1 MKLFLTGATG
11 FIGREVAAQ
20 AVRRGY
26 EVIALARDLRAI
38 APEARPSEARAA
50 ATEARAIPADTHAT
64 HAEAIPDEDRAT
76 PATADAIIH
85 LAPTTDGME
94 PLIAA
99 APYARFVLISSLAV
113 YDILSL
119 ADHARL
125 DEHTPLQT
133 RPAGPYAA
141 TKLAQEELARRLS
154 QNLTILRPGIVHGQG
169 REWFHHLGMQ
179 LTPRRWL
186 CLAPESPLPLI
197 SLEHCAAAILDALD
211 APPTTR
217 NLIDEDPPRRG
228 EYVAALA
235 ARTTPRPAIHTLSWP
250 TLKRFASLGL
260 GSLHDLFHPA
270 RLATRCKPLRYS

>member
-20 AVRRGY
+20 AVRRGH
-26 EVIALARDLRAI
+26 EVIPLARDVTAF
-38 APEARPSEARAA
+38 AAEARATHA
-50 ATEARAIPADTHAT
+50 GARAIV
-64 HAEAIPDEDRAT
+64 
-76 PATADAIIH
+76 H

-94 PLIAA
+94 QLIAA
-99 APYARFVLISSLAV
+99 APDARFVLISSLAV

-119 ADHARL
+119 PDYALL
-125 DEHTPLQT
+125 DEHTPIQT
-133 RPAGPYAA
+133 QPAGPYAV
-141 TKLAQEELARRLS
+141 TKLAQEALARRLAR
-154 QNLTILRPGIVHGQG
+154 NLTILRPGIVHGQG

-179 LTPRRWL
+179 ITPRRWL

-217 NLIDEDPPRRG
+217 NLIDEDPPPRG

-235 ARTTPRPAIHTLSWP
+235 ARTSPRPAIHTLSWP
-250 TLKRFASLGL
+250 TLKRLSSLGL

-270 RLATRCKPLRYS
+270 RVATRCKPLRYS